1 MQDVMCLLEDVPAAY
16 KPVIRGWDPN
26 TGTDLDSVLGAM
38 LTSGFQATALGQ
50 AIEEVNSMVSLVA
63 RRHQ

>member
-1 MQDVMCLLEDVPAAY
+1 MQDVVCLIGDVPA

-50 AIEEVNSMVSLVA
+50 AIKEVNIMVSLVA
-63 RRHQ
+63 RRHR

>member
-1 MQDVMCLLEDVPAAY
+1 MQDVMCLIEDVPA
-16 KPVIRGWDPN
+16 KQVIRGWDPN

-50 AIEEVNSMVSLVA
+50 AIEEVNIMVSLVA